1 MMIVNLF
8 SGWIGEVTRKALWM
22 EQLYLKNALPLM
34 VLPKTNIRTHFVRVL
49 KLVERVTVEKLP
61 SIWCLLDT
69 TMKSVTRDRRCLGSV
84 L

>member
-8 SGWIGEVTRKALWM
+8 SGWIGEITRKALWM
-22 EQLYLKNALPLM
+22 EQLYLKNALPLL
-34 VLPKTNIRTHFVRVL
+34 VLPKANPTPICYGVL
-49 KLVERVTVEKLP
+49 ALVERVTVERLP

-69 TMKSVTRDRRCLGSV
+69 SMKLVTRDRRCLGSV